1 MAVCGNKDTG
11 WDFLTKE
18 EHADDDPLRKH
29 FYDNFSMR
37 QEDFNELVEQARA
50 AMKLNERRASPSIR
64 G

>member
-11 WDFLTKE
+11 WDFLME
-18 EHADDDPLRKH
+18 EHADDAPLRRH
-29 FYDNFSMR
+29 FYENFGMR
-37 QEDFNELVEQARA
+37 QEDFYELVEQARA